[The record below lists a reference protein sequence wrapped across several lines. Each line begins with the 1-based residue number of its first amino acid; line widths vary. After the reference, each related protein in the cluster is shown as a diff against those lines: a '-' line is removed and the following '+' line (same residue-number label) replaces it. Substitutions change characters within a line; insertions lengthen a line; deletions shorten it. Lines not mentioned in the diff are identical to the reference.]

1 MVKSEKKLKNLEDL
15 LKKND
20 PALINRAIEMLRE
33 EEPFE
38 GAIALLA
45 SCYDENEAPL
55 IRRAIENFMNDIKDQ
70 SLRPEIIEEIKKDFK
85 PETKT
90 MLVSSCWQSRL
101 DYSGFSYDLASAF
114 LNNSYSVAVECFTV
128 IEESIPMM
136 DTKAKNKIVELIKVN
151 QPDGDIKRS
160 LADQLLSLLE

>member
-45 SCYDENEAPL
+45 SCYNENETPL
-55 IRRAIENFMNDIKDQ
+55 IRRAIENFMNDVKDK
-70 SLRPEIIEEIKKDFK
+70 SLRPELIEEIKKDLK

-90 MLVSSCWQSRL
+90 MLISSCWQSGM
-101 DYSGFSYDLASAF
+101 DYSGFSYDLAGVF
-114 LNNSYSVAVECFTV
+114 LNSDYGVAVECFTV
-128 IEESIPMM
+128 IEESVPMM
-136 DTKAKNKIVELIKVN
+136 DTESKNRIVELIKQN
-151 QPDGDIKRS
+151 QPAEEIKRS
-160 LADQLLSLLE
+160 LSDQLISILE

>member
-20 PALINRAIEMLRE
+20 PALINRAVEMLRE

-45 SCYDENEAPL
+45 SCYDDNKAPL

-70 SLRPEIIEEIKKDFK
+70 SLRPEIIEEIKKDRK
-85 PETKT
+85 TETKT
-90 MLVSSCWQSRL
+90 MLVSSLWQSGL
-101 DYSGFSYDLASAF
+101 DYSGFSYDMADVF
-114 LNNSYSVAVECFTV
+114 LNSEYSVAVECFTV
-128 IEESIPMM
+128 IEESVPMM
-136 DTKAKNKIVELIKVN
+136 NTEEKQRIIQLIKQN
-151 QPDGDIKRS
+151 QPAGDVKKLLS
-160 LADQLLSLLE
+160 DQLINILE

>member
-45 SCYDENEAPL
+45 SCYDLNQAPL
-55 IRRAIENFMNDIKDQ
+55 VRRAIENFMNDIKDK
-70 SLRPEIIEEIKKDFK
+70 SVRPEIIEEIKKDRK

-90 MLVSSCWQSRL
+90 MLVSSCWQSGL
-101 DYSGFSYDLASAF
+101 DYSAFSYDLAGVF
-114 LNNSYSVAVECFTV
+114 LDSDYGVALECFTV
-128 IEESIPMM
+128 IEESVPMM
-136 DTKAKNKIVELIKVN
+136 SAEEKQRVIGLIKQN
-151 QPDGDIKRS
+151 QPAGDVKKS
-160 LADQLLSLLE
+160 LSDQLISILE